1 MKTMELETFGVT
13 ELNFEERNKIDGGFV
28 IGAWAAFWI
37 GVGIGVASIAVYD
50 FNRVVIYRV
59 HTFKINAG
67 ILRKI
72 PNYRKKLLS
81 YLLIMH

>member
-1 MKTMELETFGVT
+1 MELERFGVT

-50 FNRVVIYRV
+50 F
-59 HTFKINAG
+59 INGVYAG
-67 ILRKI
+67 IKAEL
-72 PNYRKKLLS
+72 
-81 YLLIMH
+81 